1 MVETGRVL
9 SCRSCGESVE
19 TELEITTIQ
28 EAQGGS
34 EPAWRRLFELHF
46 DAVYRFCL
54 TLTHGRREMAEE
66 TTQQTFVTAAQRI
79 GGYRPRQGT
88 FRAWLLGIARNRYL
102 TLEARERRRRRHET
116 RREGNQAPPDDH
128 PPDLR
133 VHEALA
139 RLPLDYRRALE
150 GKYLRRQ
157 TMKEMAESDG
167 LSIEAIES
175 LLRRA
180 RDRFAQVYQLMQNE
194 G

>member
-1 MVETGRVL
+1 VEP
-9 SCRSCGESVE
+9 
-19 TELEITTIQ
+19 EIATVR

-54 TLTHGRREMAEE
+54 ALTAGRRELAEE
-66 TTQQTFVTAAQRI
+66 TTQQAFIAAAQRI
-79 GGYRPRQGT
+79 GRYQRQQGT

-102 TLEARERRRRRHET
+102 TLEAKERRRQRHEALGRKEHRAST
-116 RREGNQAPPDDH
+116 GDPE
-128 PPDLR
+128 PDLM

-139 RLPLDYRRALE
+139 RLPLEYRRALE
-150 GKYLRRQ
+150 NKYLRRL

-167 LSIEAIES
+167 MSIEAIES

-180 RDRFAQVYQLMQNE
+180 RDRFAQAYEQVQNE